1 MAIIK
6 TIAHVNELTKDV
18 PNDYYLQQLLRGT
31 LTLSD
36 IIRRLEEREIA
47 TKNVNGEA
55 FVGIVL
61 NEIASATL
69 EGYNVVTP
77 LFHTSLGFKGVV
89 FANELGHNIPAEQVN
104 VRMHLTQSV
113 EVRNM
118 VKASTVHVE
127 EQPAPKGP
135 VIQAVTNPVVGEI
148 DALNTGAMALVQ
160 GLRIAVGGKET
171 DKIGV
176 YFTAF
181 DNPAVVVRIPPE
193 QLSPNSPSK
202 LQFVLPPDV
211 TAGQWMVKVATQAS
225 SNRST
230 FTKKVREY
238 TYPNVVTV
246 V

>member
-1 MAIIK
+1 MAVIK
-6 TIAHVNELTKDV
+6 TIAHLNELTKDV

-36 IIRRLEEREIA
+36 IIKRLESREIA

-61 NEIASATL
+61 NEIANATL

-89 FANELGHNIPAEQVN
+89 FASELGHNIPADQVN
-104 VRMHLTQSV
+104 VRMHITQSV
-113 EVRNM
+113 ETRNM
-118 VKASTVHVE
+118 VKASTVYVE
-127 EQPAPKGP
+127 EQPAPTGP
-135 VIQAVTNPVVGEI
+135 VIQAVTNPVVGET
-148 DALNTGAMALVQ
+148 DALNIGAMALIQ
-160 GLRIAVGGKET
+160 GLRIAVAGKADE
-171 DKIGV
+171 IGV

-181 DNPAVVVRIPPE
+181 DNPAVVVHIPAG

-211 TAGQWMVKVATQAS
+211 TAGQWMVKVATQIS

-230 FTKKVREY
+230 FTKEVREY
-238 TYPNVVTV
+238 TYPNIVTV

>member
-1 MAIIK
+1 MATIK
-6 TIAHVNELTKDV
+6 TIAHLNELTKDV
-18 PNDYYLQQLLRGT
+18 PNDYYLQQFLRGT

-36 IIRRLEEREIA
+36 IIKRLEVREIA

-55 FVGIVL
+55 FVNIVL
-61 NEIASATL
+61 NEIANATL

-113 EVRNM
+113 EIRNLM
-118 VKASTVHVE
+118 KTSTVYVE

-135 VIQAVTNPVVGEI
+135 VIQAVTNPVLGET

-160 GLRIAVGGKET
+160 GLRIVVAGKET
-171 DKIGV
+171 DEIGV

-181 DNPAVVVRIPPE
+181 DNPELVVRSPPE

-211 TAGQWMVKVATQAS
+211 TAG
-225 SNRST
+225 
-230 FTKKVREY
+230 
-238 TYPNVVTV
+238 
-246 V
+246 